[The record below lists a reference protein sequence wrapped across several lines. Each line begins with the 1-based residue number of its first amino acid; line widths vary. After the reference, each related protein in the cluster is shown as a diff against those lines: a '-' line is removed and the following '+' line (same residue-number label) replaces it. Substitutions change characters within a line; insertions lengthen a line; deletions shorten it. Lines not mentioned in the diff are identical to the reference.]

1 MARER
6 EWDTDIDG
14 LDSPVSYAVA
24 ARDRSTV
31 EMVDQ
36 AVRHKQVMLAYQP
49 VVTAGQ
55 PDKPAFYEG
64 LIRVLDAT
72 GRVIPARDFIEQ
84 IEVMETGRVIDC
96 LALETGLRMLA
107 DHPDLRLSIN
117 MSARS
122 IGYARWMRVLDTGL
136 EIDPTVAERL
146 ILEITE
152 SSAMQVPELVTG
164 FMTGLQKKGV
174 GFALDNFG
182 AAFTSFKFLKTF
194 YFDILKIDGAFIRDI
209 ASDIDNQ
216 VLTGALVT
224 IGRQFDMVTVAQSV
238 EKAADAAYLTALG
251 IDCMQGYRF
260 GAPSVHPPWLDTGHA
275 RARAWRQPWPSTVG
289 FDLGRC
295 PRHRH
300 AVSSH

>member
-1 MARER
+1 MAQKR
-6 EWDTDIDG
+6 EWGNGAVGRED
-14 LDSPVSYAVA
+14 PVSRAVA
-24 ARDRSTV
+24 GRDQSV
-31 EMVDQ
+31 IDMVDQ

-49 VVTAGQ
+49 VVTAGE

-96 LALETGLRMLA
+96 LALQNGLRMLA
-107 DHPDLRLSIN
+107 KYSELRLSIN

-122 IGYARWMRVLDTGL
+122 IGYARWMRILEKGL
-136 EIDPTVAERL
+136 GADPTIAERL

-164 FMTGLQKKGV
+164 FMSRLQKTGAS
-174 GFALDNFG
+174 FALDNFG
-182 AAFTSFKFLKTF
+182 AGFTSFKFLKTF

-209 ASDIDNQ
+209 AIDADNQ
-216 VLTGALVT
+216 VLTAAIMN
-224 IGRQFDMVTVAQSV
+224 IGRQFDMVTVAQNV
-238 EKAADAAYLTALG
+238 EKPADAAYLTALG

-260 GAPSVHPPWLDTGHA
+260 GAPSVRPPWLVPDPA
-275 RARAWRQPWPSTVG
+275 RARTRA
-289 FDLGRC
+289 
-295 PRHRH
+295 
-300 AVSSH
+300 

>member
-1 MARER
+1 MAQKRER
-6 EWDTDIDG
+6 GNGAVGRED
-14 LDSPVSYAVA
+14 PVSRAVA
-24 ARDRSTV
+24 GRDQSV
-31 EMVDQ
+31 IDMVDQ

-49 VVTAGQ
+49 VVTAGE

-96 LALETGLRMLA
+96 LALQNGLRMLA
-107 DHPDLRLSIN
+107 KYSELRLSIN

-122 IGYARWMRVLDTGL
+122 IGYARWMRILEKGL
-136 EIDPTVAERL
+136 GADLTIAERL

-164 FMTGLQKKGV
+164 FMSRLQKTGAS
-174 GFALDNFG
+174 FALDNFG
-182 AAFTSFKFLKTF
+182 AGFTSFKFLKTF

-209 ASDIDNQ
+209 AIDADNQ
-216 VLTGALVT
+216 VLTAAIMN
-224 IGRQFDMVTVAQSV
+224 IGRQFDMVTVAQNV
-238 EKAADAAYLTALG
+238 EKPADAAYLTALG

-260 GAPSVHPPWLDTGHA
+260 GAPTVRPPWLVPDPA
-275 RARAWRQPWPSTVG
+275 RARTRA
-289 FDLGRC
+289 
-295 PRHRH
+295 
-300 AVSSH
+300 